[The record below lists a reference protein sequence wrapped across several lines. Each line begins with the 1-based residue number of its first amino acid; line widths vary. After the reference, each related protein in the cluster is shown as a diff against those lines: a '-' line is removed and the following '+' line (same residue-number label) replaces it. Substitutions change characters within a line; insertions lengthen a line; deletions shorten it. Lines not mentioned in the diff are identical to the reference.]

1 MVDVLSVENM
11 RFSDAHTIE
20 TKVPGKELMMR
31 AAKGIFDSVD
41 WKAPVGIVCGSG
53 NNAGDGYALAL
64 LLKGAG
70 IPVSLIRLNEK
81 FSEDGR
87 YYYDK
92 CLAEGIEDFFRSE
105 ETELSSYATI
115 VDCILGTGFS
125 GRVREDIAAVIDKI
139 NNSGAY
145 IVSADIN
152 SGLNG
157 DTGMAGSSDEKGIC
171 VKSDITVS
179 IGSFKPGHF
188 LNMAK
193 DVMRSKVN
201 VDIGIKPVSK
211 EGLYHLVE
219 ASDIKTIIPTR
230 DNYSNKG
237 TYGYTALLGGSLKYS
252 GAIRLASM
260 ANAAMRSGAGVVK
273 VGVPKSLAKE
283 MIPHILESTLFPMTD
298 REGDYV
304 FCEEDLKELTGN
316 IKTAAFGMGI
326 GVSEETQKMLKWMLQ
341 NYGGRLI
348 IDADGLTILSQMD
361 IGLINDAKCDL
372 VLTPH
377 IKEFLRLTGKSIL
390 EILEAPIAEATAYV
404 KGLKRSSKTVL
415 LLKGPS
421 TIITDGKETYIT
433 DTGCPGM
440 ATAGSGDV
448 LSGILAATCGY
459 VPDLTLA
466 VAAGAFVNGRAGE
479 LAEAEKGP
487 VSMIAS
493 DTVKKICLTDYMIN

>member
-1 MVDVLSVENM
+1 MIDILSVENM
-11 RFSDAHTIE
+11 RLSDAHTIE
-20 TKVPGKELMMR
+20 TEVPGKELMMR
-31 AAKGIFDSVD
+31 AAKGIYDSVD
-41 WKAPVGIVCGSG
+41 WKAPVGMVCGSG

-70 IPVSLIRLNEK
+70 IPVTLIRLSEK
-81 FSEDGR
+81 FSDDGR
-87 YYYDK
+87 FYYDK
-92 CLAEGIEDFFRSE
+92 CLAEGIEDSLWNKEIDLKR
-105 ETELSSYATI
+105 YATI

-125 GRVREDIAAVIDKI
+125 GRVREDIAGVIDKI
-139 NNSGAY
+139 NKSGAY
-145 IVSADIN
+145 VVSADIN

-157 DTGMAGSSDEKGIC
+157 DTGMAGTSDEKGLC

-201 VDIGIKPVSK
+201 IDIGIKSVSNV
-211 EGLYHLVE
+211 GLYHLVE
-219 ASDIKTIIPTR
+219 ESDIKTIIPTR

-237 TYGYTALLGGSLKYS
+237 TYGYTALIGGSLKYS

-273 VGVPKSLAKE
+273 VGVPESLAKE

-298 REGDYV
+298 REGEYV

-316 IKTAAFGMGI
+316 VKTAAFGMGI
-326 GVSEETQKMLKWMLQ
+326 GVSHDTEKMLKWLLQ
-341 NYGGRLI
+341 NYAGRLV

-361 IGLINDAKCDL
+361 VGIIKDAKCDL

-377 IKEFLRLTGKSIL
+377 IKEFSRLTGKAIP
-390 EILEAPIAEATAYV
+390 EILKAPIAEAIAYV
-404 KGLKRSSKTVL
+404 KGLNRSAKTVL

-421 TIITDGKETYIT
+421 TIITDGQDSYIT

-448 LSGILAATCGY
+448 LSGILAATCAY

-466 VAAGAFVNGRAGE
+466 VAAGAFINGRAGE
-479 LAEAEKGP
+479 LAQAEKGP

-493 DTVKKICLTDYMIN
+493 DTVKKICLTDCMRN